1 MMNLDA
7 RILVDDIDETA
18 ELLDDNGFDYDFDT
32 AGRIMVA
39 SEDLDDIEDL
49 LDDAGIDYEIIEY

>member
-1 MMNLDA
+1 MMDLDA
-7 RILVDDIDETA
+7 RILVDDVAEAI

-32 AGRIMVA
+32 AGRIMIA
-39 SEDLDDIEDL
+39 TEDLDDIEDL

>member
-1 MMNLDA
+1 MMDLDA
-7 RILVDDIDETA
+7 RILVGDIDEAA

-39 SEDLDDIEDL
+39 TEDLDDIEDL
-49 LDDAGIDYEIIEY
+49 LDAAGIDYEIIEY

>member
-1 MMNLDA
+1 MLNLNA
-7 RILVDDIDETA
+7 RILVDDINEAVD
-18 ELLDDNGFDYDFDT
+18 LLDDNGFDYDFDT

-49 LDDAGIDYEIIEY
+49 LDNAGIDYEIIEY

>member
-1 MMNLDA
+1 MMDLDA
-7 RILVDDIDETA
+7 RILVEDIDEAA

-39 SEDLDDIEDL
+39 TEDLDDIEDL
-49 LDDAGIDYEIIEY
+49 MDDAGVDYEIIEY

>member
-1 MMNLDA
+1 MMDLDA
-7 RILVDDIDETA
+7 RILVDDVA
-18 ELLDDNGFDYDFDT
+18 EAIELFDDNGFDYDFDT

-39 SEDLDDIEDL
+39 SEDLDDIENL

>member
-1 MMNLDA
+1 MTNLDA
-7 RILVDDIDETA
+7 RILVDDVDEVV

-39 SEDLDDIEDL
+39 TEDLDDIKDL
-49 LDDAGIDYEIIEY
+49 LDAAGLDYEIIEY

>member
-7 RILVDDIDETA
+7 RILVDDINEAVD
-18 ELLDDNGFDYDFDT
+18 LLDDNGFDYDFDT

>member
-7 RILVDDIDETA
+7 RILVDEIDETA

-32 AGRIMVA
+32 ASRIMVA
-39 SEDLDDIEDL
+39 TEDLDEIADL
-49 LDDAGIDYEIIEY
+49 LDDAGIDFEIL